1 MKIIEI
7 QHHSRAHGV
16 VVSHPLS
23 MREALG
29 SIPSESRL
37 RTAATL
43 AVLFLGPV
51 VVGECAVSEVCKI
64 TRADVEG

>member
-1 MKIIEI
+1 M
-7 QHHSRAHGV
+7 
-16 VVSHPLS
+16 VSHPLS

-29 SIPSESRL
+29 SIPSVPRL

>member
-1 MKIIEI
+1 M
-7 QHHSRAHGV
+7 
-16 VVSHPLS
+16 VSHPVS

-51 VVGECAVSEVCKI
+51 VVGECAVPEVCKI
-64 TRADVEG
+64 TRAAVEG

>member
-1 MKIIEI
+1 M
-7 QHHSRAHGV
+7 
-16 VVSHPLS
+16 VSHPLS

-43 AVLFLGPV
+43 AVLCLGPV

-64 TRADVEG
+64 TKADVEG